1 MQREIEKKFL
11 VLNDD
16 FLNEQGLSDKLEIT
30 QGYFSKADGR
40 IVRIRLIRSLIHD
53 SYHGKITIK
62 LKGATDTDAGV
73 DEFEYDIPAIEAA
86 KILKHCLKP
95 LIQKTRHIIE
105 YGNGI
110 WEVDVF
116 HGHKEGLTVAEIEL
130 NDINQQFDKPQWV
143 GKDVTDKSE
152 YYNANM

>member
-16 FLNEQGLSDKLEIT
+16 FMKEQGLSDKLEIV
-30 QGYFSKADGR
+30 QGYFNKTDGK
-40 IVRIRLIRSLIHD
+40 IVRVRLVRSLIHD
-53 SYHGKITIK
+53 SYHGKLTLKIK
-62 LKGATDTDAGV
+62 GVNDNGAGV
-73 DEFEYDIPAIEAA
+73 DEFEYDIPATDAVKLLDNCI
-86 KILKHCLKP
+86 KP
-95 LIQKTRHIIE
+95 LIQKTRHVIE
-105 YGNGI
+105 YGNAI

-130 NDINQQFDKPQWV
+130 DNEHQHFAIPQWI
-143 GKDVTDKSE
+143 GENVTDKGE